1 MTIKLQLSQ
10 ELSNIKKRKK
20 DKMYT
25 KTIEAKSN
33 RSFWIWDPRI
43 FLKIFLKILRNISKK
58 FKLKNMKISKQ
69 LNLDDRIRFIKRR
82 QLDDL
87 NEATNLSIADLAA
100 FTNDIFVSLKITA

>member
-1 MTIKLQLSQ
+1 
-10 ELSNIKKRKK
+10 
-20 DKMYT
+20 
-25 KTIEAKSN
+25 
-33 RSFWIWDPRI
+33 
-43 FLKIFLKILRNISKK
+43 
-58 FKLKNMKISKQ
+58 MKISKQ